1 MDLQIWRKLS
11 IYCYICSEQKCC
23 NMSDYS
29 QNITILRGLVEKV
42 SGHRMRTSND
52 FIYLCGSIQG
62 RLNITLGVSTLKRI
76 WGYVD
81 GVCTPRTSTL
91 DILSQYVGYPDWETF
106 VCEFCE
112 SEVAHSSL
120 ISWSK
125 SVKSTDIPVGA
136 EFEIAWNPG
145 RRLLLRHLGE
155 DRFLVLESEKSKI
168 KVGDT
173 FRCDRFILLQPL
185 NLFHVEREGCDPCD
199 FIVGNKG
206 GLLTISL
213 LDSH

>member
-1 MDLQIWRKLS
+1 M
-11 IYCYICSEQKCC
+11 
-23 NMSDYS
+23 NDYS

-42 SGHRMRTSND
+42 SGHRMQTSND

-81 GVCTPRTSTL
+81 GVCKPRIATL

-106 VCEFCE
+106 VCDYCE
-112 SEVAHSSL
+112 SDEARSSQ
-120 ISWSK
+120 ITWSK
-125 SVKSTDIPVGA
+125 SLKSTDIPEGA
-136 EFEIAWNPG
+136 EFEITWNPG
-145 RRLLLRHLGE
+145 RRLLLRHL
-155 DRFLVLESEKSKI
+155 DKDMFLVLESEKSKI

-173 FRCDRFILLQPL
+173 FHCDRFILLQPL
-185 NLFHVEREGCDPCD
+185 NLFHLERKGCDPCD

-213 LDSH
+213 LNSH